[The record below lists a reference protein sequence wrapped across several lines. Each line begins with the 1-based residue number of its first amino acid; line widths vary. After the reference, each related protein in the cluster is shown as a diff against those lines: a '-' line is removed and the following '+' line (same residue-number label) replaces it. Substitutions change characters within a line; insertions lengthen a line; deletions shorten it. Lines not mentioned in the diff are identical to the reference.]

1 MPSDWTTGDASN
13 PVMVSAISSVT
24 RPARQVQT
32 EVSVERPFKL
42 SRRRVLVS
50 VAGMSATA
58 LLAACGGS
66 PAAPGATAP
75 AAPTAGGA
83 AAGTA
88 APTPAPAQQ
97 AGQLKNVPRNRTL
110 IHGITGTQLTDY
122 ASFNPFVPGIASS
135 TGYPFSFEPAFYYNA
150 YNTPQACG
158 PAGMKCEDGFIP
170 WQAESYEY
178 NPGFTELTIKLRK
191 GVEWSDGKPFTSRD
205 IAFTVNMLKDNAPK
219 LKWSV
224 DMKTW
229 VKEVATP
236 DDQTVK
242 FTLNNPNPRFMLQF
256 FSYHFDIGIEVVP
269 EHIWKGQDPQTF
281 TFIDLEK
288 GWPVTTGPWKMVL
301 TSPQQRIY
309 DRRDDWWAKKIGF
322 RELPAPERI
331 IVLPGTDET
340 KMVQMVINN
349 EADMT
354 IDLRP
359 NNMKA
364 VLTQNPKITTWTGKN
379 SPYGYRDWWPIGLG
393 FNCMREPYND
403 PEIRWA
409 INHAINRQ
417 QLVDIGYQGAGDTTL
432 LPFPKF
438 PALDRYTDTVKDLAA
453 PINTFDAGKTAE
465 IMQRKGYAKDGQGFW
480 AKGGQRFSMVIY
492 SQILFQDIV
501 PILVEQLR
509 RGGFDASFKQ
519 VVGTEF
525 SQQVYTGNIDAFV
538 LGHGG
543 SVRDPYFTLRLYH
556 SRYSLPTGERA
567 TYPYRWKNE
576 QFDQLVDQIGS
587 TGENEPKLQELF
599 RTAMGIWIKDL
610 PDIGLVQWFHRIPT
624 NTTYWTGWPS
634 EENPYINTAYWHR
647 TSPLWINSIKPAQ

>member
-1 MPSDWTTGDASN
+1 MAHS
-13 PVMVSAISSVT
+13 
-24 RPARQVQT
+24 
-32 EVSVERPFKL
+32 FKF
-42 SRRRVLVS
+42 SRRQLLIS
-50 VAGMSATA
+50 VGGIGATA
-58 LLAACGGS
+58 LLAACGGATTTPTS
-66 PAAPGATAP
+66 APAPSAAASMAPSSAPSSSAAPSAAASAAPAGATV
-75 AAPTAGGA
+75 
-83 AAGTA
+83 

-97 AGQLKNVPRNRTL
+97 AGQLKTVARNRTL

-122 ASFNPFVPGIASS
+122 NTFNPFLPGIASS
-135 TGYPFSFEPAFYYNA
+135 TGYPFSFEPAYYYNA
-150 YNTPQACG
+150 YNKGSSCG

-170 WQAESYEY
+170 WLAESYEY
-178 NPGFTELTIKLRK
+178 NSDFTQLTIKYRK
-191 GVEWSDGKPFTSRD
+191 GVEWSDGKPFTARD
-205 IAFTVNMLKDNAPK
+205 VAYTVNMLKDNAPS

-224 DMKTW
+224 DMRTW
-229 VKEVATP
+229 IKEATAP
-236 DDQTVK
+236 DELTAR
-242 FTLNNPNPRFMLQF
+242 FILNNPNPRFMLQF
-256 FSYHFDIGIEVVP
+256 FSYHFDIGIEIMP
-269 EHIWKGQDPQTF
+269 EHIWKDQDPKTF
-281 TFIDLEK
+281 TFLDLAK

-301 TSPQQRIY
+301 SSPQQRIY
-309 DRRDDWWAKKIGF
+309 DRRDDWWGKKTGF

-359 NNMKA
+359 NNMKT
-364 VLTQNPKITTWTGKN
+364 VLAQNPKITTWTGKN

-393 FNCMREPYND
+393 FNCQKEPYND

-409 INHAINRQ
+409 INYSINRP
-417 QLVDIGYQGAGDTTL
+417 QLVEFGYQGAGDTTL

-438 PALDRYTDTVKDLAA
+438 PALEKYTDTVKDVAA
-453 PINTFDAGKTAE
+453 PIGTFDNAKTAE

-509 RGGFDASFKQ
+509 RGGFDASQKQ
-519 VVGTEF
+519 VIGTEF

-576 QFDQLVDQIGS
+576 QYDQLVDQIGS
-587 TGENEPKLQELF
+587 TSENDPKLGELF
-599 RTAMGIWIKDL
+599 RTAMGIWIKEL

-634 EENPYINTAYWHR
+634 EENPYINSAYWHR
-647 TSPLWINSIKPAQ
+647 TSPLWIHSIKAAQ